1 MELWP
6 CVAAGLNAAGEVD
19 FVLGCEQRFLGH
31 LAKIKADGI
40 VGGDSIDVANVGVV
54 ISRSPVIPFPVE
66 QGVVA
71 LAVLTQLYA
80 KFVQFTVEGIKGG
93 RVYMFVK

>member
-6 CVAAGLNAAGEVD
+6 CIAASLNAAGEVD
-19 FVLGCEQRFLGH
+19 LVLGCEQWFLGH

-40 VGGDSIDVANVGVV
+40 VGGDSIDVADVGVV
-54 ISRSPVIPFPVE
+54 FIRSPGIPFRVE

-80 KFVQFTVEGIKGG
+80 QFVQFAVEGIKGR
-93 RVYMFVK
+93 RVYMFIK